1 MFAIITVTGSDHP
14 GIVAAVT
21 TALAEHEA
29 NILDISQTLM
39 GGYFTMILRVE
50 LAGARPLKANSI
62 DDLQDA
68 LAAVE
73 QAQNLVIRVQS
84 EALFT
89 AINEL

>member
-14 GIVAAVT
+14 GIVAGVT
-21 TALAEHEA
+21 TALAQYKA

-39 GGYFTMILRVE
+39 GDFFTMILRVE
-50 LAGARPLKANSI
+50 ISTSI
-62 DDLQDA
+62 EELQEG

-73 QAQNLVIRVQS
+73 REQAAVIRLQS

-89 AINEL
+89 AMNEL

>member
-1 MFAIITVTGSDHP
+1 MFAIITVTGTDHA

-21 TALAEHEA
+21 TTLAQCEA

-39 GGYFTMILRVE
+39 GGYFTMILR
-50 LAGARPLKANSI
+50 AQFDDTARSI
-62 DDLQDA
+62 DDLQEA

-73 QAQNLVIRVQS
+73 KEENLVIRVQS

-89 AINEL
+89 AMNEI